1 MNFVSVVFH
10 DQVEAFGTLGAA
22 IGHEVT
28 GQEGVIVGPLGQAI
42 AGSLALDTDDLVR
55 HVHRS
60 TLLGGSHLGE
70 LVASYTWAATAG
82 HTGVV
87 RIAAGSA
94 RGRRLVVPDGLT
106 TRPTTDRV
114 REATFNA
121 LFSLDAI
128 EDATFVDL
136 FAGSGALG
144 LEALS
149 RGATHATFV
158 ERDRSALAA
167 VRKNIET
174 LGFGEQATVVA
185 ADSMRWVA
193 TAGHHDVVL
202 ADPPY
207 GFDEWDELLLAT
219 QAGLFVA
226 ESNHR
231 IEVAEPWEM
240 LRERTYGSTV
250 VSIVS
255 GPDFGS

>member
-1 MNFVSVVFH
+1 VNFVSVVFH

-82 HTGVV
+82 HTGAV
-87 RIAAGSA
+87 RIVAGSA

-128 EDATFVDL
+128 ED
-136 FAGSGALG
+136 
-144 LEALS
+144 
-149 RGATHATFV
+149 GATHATFV